1 MIAALAEAV
10 SLGIPVVRSTRA
22 GSGFVARNLEIDD
35 DSLGFIAAG
44 PLNPAKARVLLQLA
58 LLDTTEASSIQ
69 ESFFAV

>member
-1 MIAALAEAV
+1 
-10 SLGIPVVRSTRA
+10 
-22 GSGFVARNLEIDD
+22 VARNLEIDD